1 MGIFNQRLYK
11 ICIVGDGAVGKTTI
25 LHQYVDG
32 KFMEDTHMTIGTN
45 FFIKS
50 ILINEFNV
58 KAKLQIWDLSGQY
71 HFAAIRPVFYQGAT
85 GIIYTFDLT
94 KISTLNNLINWKM
107 EIEKVLDNKIPS
119 ILIGNKLDLINI
131 NEKLPDSK
139 EIQTLRDKLGFSEY
153 FETSAKDNV
162 GIDEAF
168 RRLTLEIY
176 NFFQK

>member
-1 MGIFNQRLYK
+1 MGLFKQRLYK
-11 ICIVGDGAVGKTTI
+11 ICIVGDGEVGKTTI

-45 FFIKS
+45 FFIKG

-58 KAKLQIWDLSGQY
+58 NVKLQIWDLSGQY
-71 HFAAIRPVFYQGAT
+71 HFAAIRPVFYQGAR

-94 KISTLNNLINWKM
+94 RISTLNNLINWKM
-107 EIEKVLDNKIPS
+107 EIDKVLDKKIPS
-119 ILIGNKLDLINI
+119 ILIGNKLDLMNM
-131 NEKLPDSK
+131 NSKLPDSK
-139 EIQTLRDKLGFSEY
+139 EIQSLREKLGFSDY
-153 FETSAKDNV
+153 FETSAKDNI

-176 NFFQK
+176 SFLQK